1 MTDDLSPR
9 QRELLAFI
17 VREHVA
23 RRPCPSFREMSAH
36 LGVTSTNSVCGI
48 VEPLVKKG
56 MLARV
61 GPHTATRSLVPTA
74 LGLQSVGALDGEAHL
89 LVIIAD
95 LTARVVA
102 LEQRLD
108 RLTVVEEG

>member
-9 QRELLAFI
+9 QHELLAFI
-17 VREHVA
+17 VEEHLA
-23 RRPCPSFREMSAH
+23 KRPCPSFREMCAK
-36 LGVTSTNSVCGI
+36 LGVTSTNTVCGI
-48 VEPLVKKG
+48 VEPLVRKG

-61 GPHTATRSLVPTA
+61 GAHTATRSLVPTP
-74 LGLQSVGALDGEAHL
+74 LGLRSVGALEGEAYL
-89 LVIIAD
+89 LAVIAD

-108 RLTVVEEG
+108 RLTAVEEG